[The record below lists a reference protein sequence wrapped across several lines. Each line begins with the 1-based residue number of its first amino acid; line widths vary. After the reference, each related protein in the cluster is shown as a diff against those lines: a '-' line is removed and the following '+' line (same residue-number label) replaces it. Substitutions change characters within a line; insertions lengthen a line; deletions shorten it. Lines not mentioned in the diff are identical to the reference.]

1 MGSGSLDVLKE
12 ANLKGAGHPHVPK
25 GCPLEKMIGLGEHGF
40 CLELHTRTVNGLLK
54 KREGK

>member
-25 GCPLEKMIGLGEHGF
+25 DYPLEKMIGL
-40 CLELHTRTVNGLLK
+40 ELHTRSVNGLLK